1 MLTHRDISLLV
12 QAINGG
18 KPTWFGIE
26 VPFDLNTLLAIVS
39 IESEKPSSYA
49 VSLSAKRGLG
59 AGQGR

>member
-1 MLTHRDISLLV
+1 MNQPCSFVVAASLSKNDRLLLM

-39 IESEKPSSYA
+39 IES
-49 VSLSAKRGLG
+49 
-59 AGQGR
+59 